1 MDVLDAA
8 AAGHRPPTDERLAAL
23 LDEIRETPAREW
35 PLDEL
40 ATRAAMSVPV
50 LTERCR
56 RLTGLPPHQ
65 FVVSCRMEKA
75 KDALTST
82 DRSVAAIANDLGI
95 ATAQHFATLF
105 RRETGMSPT
114 AWRKR
119 GRTLGER
126 ASRAS

>member
-1 MDVLDAA
+1 MDFSHLSLPPQDQQRGGVL
-8 AAGHRPPTDERLAAL
+8 PERL
-23 LDEIRETPAREW
+23 
-35 PLDEL
+35 
-40 ATRAAMSVPV
+40 
-50 LTERCR
+50 
-56 RLTGLPPHQ
+56 LPPHQ

-75 KDALTST
+75 KDALATT

-119 GRTLGER
+119 HR
-126 ASRAS
+126 